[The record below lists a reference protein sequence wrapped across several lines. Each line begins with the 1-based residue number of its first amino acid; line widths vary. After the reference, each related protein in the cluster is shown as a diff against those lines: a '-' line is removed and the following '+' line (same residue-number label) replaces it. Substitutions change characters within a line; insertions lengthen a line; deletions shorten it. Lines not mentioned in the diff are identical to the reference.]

1 MNKFWWL
8 DLYKN
13 SISMKAV
20 KNFLP
25 LVHFNSIK
33 LQLATTLLG
42 ALMIA
47 MAIGTVVVMI
57 VSRF

>member
-1 MNKFWWL
+1 
-8 DLYKN
+8 
-13 SISMKAV
+13 MKAV

-25 LVHFNSIK
+25 SILVNSIK

>member
-1 MNKFWWL
+1 
-8 DLYKN
+8 
-13 SISMKAV
+13 MKAV

-25 LVHFNSIK
+25 TIHINSIE

>member
-1 MNKFWWL
+1 
-8 DLYKN
+8 
-13 SISMKAV
+13 MKAV

>member
-1 MNKFWWL
+1 
-8 DLYKN
+8 
-13 SISMKAV
+13 MKAV
-20 KNFLP
+20 KNFLLP
-25 LVHFNSIK
+25 IHINSIE

-47 MAIGTVVVMI
+47 LSVGTVVVMF